1 MYLEVIYNIE
11 QENGIV
17 RSVDI
22 AKELGYSKP
31 SVNRAINRLKDDGLI
46 SQEPYG
52 QITMTKLGRETA
64 EKIMNKHI
72 MLTEYLMISL
82 GLSREMAEADACRME
97 HVVSKDTMEAV
108 KAYVNK
114 NKKN

>member
-11 QENGIV
+11 QENGII

-52 QITMTKLGRETA
+52 QITMTNLGRETA

-108 KAYVNK
+108 KAYVK
-114 NKKN
+114 KHKKN